1 MLKSLGTVA
10 IFFAR
15 ETESNLTPTI
25 CKVNAEALIS
35 DMVSAIYLIAETGE
49 RYQMVA
55 CECSD
60 LTDEQTFERLA
71 RYMTPETV
79 AHHMSQWV
87 SDGVEFAATVQ
98 GCNAAA
104 ASLRAEADGV
114 AIRRLAATA

>member
-49 RYQMVA
+49 RYQMAA

-71 RYMTPETV
+71 RYMTPETLTYHLSNFV
-79 AHHMSQWV
+79 GK
-87 SDGVEFAATVQ
+87 GVEFAVSVQ
-98 GCNAAA
+98 NCKAAA
-104 ASLRAEADGV
+104 ATLRAEADGA
-114 AIRRLAATA
+114 AITRLAATA

>member
-25 CKVNAEALIS
+25 CKVNATALIS
-35 DMVSAIYLIAETGE
+35 DTVSALYLVTEAGE
-49 RYQMVA
+49 CYRMVA

-79 AHHMSQWV
+79 RIFRFLFKIAK
-87 SDGVEFAATVQ
+87 
-98 GCNAAA
+98 
-104 ASLRAEADGV
+104 
-114 AIRRLAATA
+114 